1 MGDEGAERSH
11 DLERVRELLFADL
24 PVEEGWERIAAAIVG
39 AADPE
44 RQQVIERL
52 AARDLS
58 GDLLDIL
65 RRLRDEDDEE
75 EDD

>member
-1 MGDEGAERSH
+1 VGDEGLERSD
-11 DLERVRELLFADL
+11 DLERVRALLFADL

-52 AARDLS
+52 AAKDLS

-65 RRLRDEDDEE
+65 RRLRAENDDA
-75 EDD
+75 DD